1 MSKSLT
7 QMTKAELILHAQI
20 LAGDLHA
27 AEVLGTQMRNDLFFA
42 KKKLTKLYER
52 VAPTAPGF
60 MQRVKEWGMANPH
73 AQMRLTIEGAVHNGA
88 IVVPR

>member
-1 MSKSLT
+1 MSKSLL
-7 QMTKAELILHAQI
+7 QMTKSDLIAHAQA
-20 LAGDLHA
+20 LAVALHKSDSDLSQA
-27 AEVLGTQMRNDLFFA
+27 KNDLFFA

>member
-7 QMTKAELILHAQI
+7 QMTKAELILHAQE

-27 AEVLGTQMRNDLFFA
+27 AEVLGTQTRNDLFFA
-42 KKKLTKLYER
+42 KKKLIRMYEL

-60 MQRVKEWGMANPH
+60 MQRVKEWGVAHPH
-73 AQMRLTIEGAVHNGA
+73 AQLRMTIEGAEHNGA